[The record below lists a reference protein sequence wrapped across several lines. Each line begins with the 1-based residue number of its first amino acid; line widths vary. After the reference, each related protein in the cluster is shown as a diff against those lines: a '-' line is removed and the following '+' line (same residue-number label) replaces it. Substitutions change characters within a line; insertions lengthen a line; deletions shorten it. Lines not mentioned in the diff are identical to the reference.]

1 MQSLLDS
8 LDGVGKFCYVEVS
21 VFRGP
26 WSSHGYS
33 INAPINIETQ
43 LIGMWVYF
51 IATIFD
57 EVIHS
62 FFQESSPLNASGN
75 VTYTVHICQFPLCCV

>member
-43 LIGMWVYF
+43 LIVVCGS
-51 IATIFD
+51 ILL
-57 EVIHS
+57 
-62 FFQESSPLNASGN
+62 P
-75 VTYTVHICQFPLCCV
+75 QFSMK